1 MTKQTKI
8 NTETAPGVI
17 EYFQLADLYLSDL
30 NPRQEVSEDGIVL
43 LAQSLVTC
51 GLIQNLAGLRDE
63 SGKVGIVAGGRRLRA
78 LQIAALERTEL
89 GLVPVRMAP
98 NAQTA
103 QEWANAENT
112 ARTELDPVD
121 EVRAYGKMAANNT
134 PVAHISRAFGVT
146 EAHVRKRLALAGLP
160 VAVLDALKAGEIS
173 LGIAKAMTISKD
185 EGDILKVLEEA
196 RGNRWFDERQ
206 VKRHLSPIAVDG
218 DNRMAKFVGE
228 DAYKGAGGT
237 VTQDLFENEVL
248 FNNPDILEGLF
259 AQKLDD
265 EATALQEAKGW
276 AWVMTT
282 EDSQPYWYE
291 VQREHGFARVYKVEG
306 VLTEEQ
312 QARNDELE
320 TLNNETDLSDSD
332 AAEFA
337 ALEAIVEGAY
347 TTEQKQLSGVMVY
360 VKHNGEIATIQGLV
374 KKDDQAVAIDAG
386 VLTAS
391 AHEDSGTTTA
401 APKAEFSQKF
411 VADMQAVRLAA
422 VQTAMLEKPE
432 FVLDLLGFA
441 LSPAAGD
448 YNGILGLRFA
458 PERNA
463 PEVDDSFTLSSRI
476 GGALTEEE
484 ETAHDELGNHFNGTL
499 NAKFAEYRKTGK
511 KSRNAQI
518 TQSFARSLQTQN
530 PEFMAEIETEV
541 GADIRSIWT
550 PTATNCFKRLN
561 GAQLD
566 ALYMGFLDLKADS
579 AIFKA
584 FVNFKKG
591 VKVETMHQLFYDPEY
606 QKLRNVTPE
615 QQARIDAWVPDCL

>member
-1 MTKQTKI
+1 
-8 NTETAPGVI
+8 
-17 EYFQLADLYLSDL
+17 
-30 NPRQEVSEDGIVL
+30 
-43 LAQSLVTC
+43 
-51 GLIQNLAGLRDE
+51 
-63 SGKVGIVAGGRRLRA
+63 
-78 LQIAALERTEL
+78 
-89 GLVPVRMAP
+89 
-98 NAQTA
+98 
-103 QEWANAENT
+103 
-112 ARTELDPVD
+112 
-121 EVRAYGKMAANNT
+121 MAANNT

-206 VKRHLSPIAVDG
+206 VKRHLNPIAVDG

-463 PEVDDSFTLSSRI
+463 PEIDDSFTLSSRI